1 MREVDRTGTYSAVIR
16 PGANH
21 IDRRRRLRPRDYLS
35 DPHAFG
41 RQVNVMWR
49 VPPGGDAVSAAVAR
63 GQHQLVLDWRAAR
76 PRRVGSRDARVFG
89 ISSSTWSS
97 SGLGQRWMGETVMAA
112 VLHAVSQR

>member
-1 MREVDRTGTYSAVIR
+1 MREVDRAGTCSAVIR

-21 IDRRRRLRPRDYLS
+21 IDRRRRLRPRDYLA

-41 RQVNVMWR
+41 RQADVIFR

-63 GQHQLVLDWRAAR
+63 VQHQLVLDWRAAR
-76 PRRVGSRDARVFG
+76 PRRMGSRDARVFR

-97 SGLGQRWMGETVMAA
+97 SVLGERWMGETVMAA
-112 VLHAVSQR
+112 VLHALSHR

>member
-1 MREVDRTGTYSAVIR
+1 MIR

-41 RQVNVMWR
+41 RQADVIFR

-63 GQHQLVLDWRAAR
+63 VQHQLVLDWRAAR
-76 PRRVGSRDARVFG
+76 PRRMGSRDARVFR

-97 SGLGQRWMGETVMAA
+97 SVLGERWMGETVMAA
-112 VLHAVSQR
+112 VLHALSHR